1 MTRPDHRLQHPQR
14 GEGRGEE
21 RQDQE
26 VLRLSSTR
34 GSRTCDKDNATL
46 TRVSG
51 EDHRLI
57 LAGDGEYEMCVTF
70 PWREDGEQAVGDQE
84 RV

>member
-1 MTRPDHRLQHPQR
+1 M
-14 GEGRGEE
+14 
-21 RQDQE
+21 
-26 VLRLSSTR
+26 SSTR
-34 GSRTCDKDNATL
+34 RSRTCDKDNATL

-70 PWREDGEQAVGDQE
+70 PWREDGEQAVGFQE
-84 RV
+84 RI